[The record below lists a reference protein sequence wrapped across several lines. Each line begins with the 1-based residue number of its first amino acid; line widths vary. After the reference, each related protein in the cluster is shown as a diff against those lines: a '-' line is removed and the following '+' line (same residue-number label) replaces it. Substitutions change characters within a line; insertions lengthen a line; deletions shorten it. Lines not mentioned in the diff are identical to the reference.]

1 MALLQWKPE
10 YSVGIESMDDEHRA
24 MMALIND
31 VYLSLEGESG
41 EAEIDDGLGQIFNTI
56 SMHFALE
63 ERLMRDN
70 DYAEFEAHK
79 RDHEKLLDQMRDL
92 MDSYFD
98 DPVIGA
104 NRLQEQLSEWF
115 AGHFS
120 SFDAR
125 LHGSLGH

>member
-10 YSVGIESMDDEHRA
+10 YSVGIKSMDDEHRA

-31 VYLSLEGESG
+31 VYRSLGGESS
-41 EAEIDDGLGQIFNTI
+41 EAEVDEGLGQIFNTI

-79 RDHEKLLDQMRDL
+79 HDHENLLDQIRDL

-104 NRLQEQLSEWF
+104 KRLEEQLSEWF

-125 LHGSLGH
+125 LHGRLGH